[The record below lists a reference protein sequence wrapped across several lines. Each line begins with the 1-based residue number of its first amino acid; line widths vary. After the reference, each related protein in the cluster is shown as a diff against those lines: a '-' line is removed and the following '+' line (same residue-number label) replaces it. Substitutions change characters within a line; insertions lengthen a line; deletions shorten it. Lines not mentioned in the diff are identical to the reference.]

1 MRETSLERSTRAALV
16 SGFVRPAA
24 VVLLSICALLLAAA
38 AARAGG
44 DVVVVRFKSPLAGQ
58 PVFGE
63 VPIQVAIETPEDVR
77 TLKVEIFVDG
87 RLRATLFEPPFRTLW
102 DTAEGA
108 DPHHLRAKVYTSDGG
123 VTSAETRTVPR
134 LGIQRARVLLVEV
147 YVTVKSKAGR
157 FSTDLPAETFLV
169 REEGAEQTLSLFT
182 TERKPVH
189 VVLLLDVSA
198 SMKRERRLSTAKKAA
213 EVFVEA
219 LEPEDRVALVT
230 FSDSVE
236 IIRPFTSK
244 REEILRAILQ
254 MQPQRGT
261 ALYDAIYAAAGLL
274 GEVEGRR
281 ALVLL
286 SDGQD
291 LAFDGLGAGS
301 ARTFEEA
308 VAQALRQQVSAY
320 TIGLGE
326 RLAADFDYNRLHS
339 AEEVLKRLAVDT
351 GGNFFPV
358 KRSGRL
364 KRAFNRV
371 LDELRF
377 QYTLGY
383 HPTNDRRDGS
393 WRSIQVSVE
402 HPDLVVTARKG
413 YFAPTD

>member
-1 MRETSLERSTRAALV
+1 MRARPAPGLL
-16 SGFVRPAA
+16 RPAA
-24 VVLLSICALLLAAA
+24 VLLFSISALLLAAV

-44 DVVVVRFKSPLAGQ
+44 DAVVVRFESPLAGQ

-63 VPIQVAIETPEDVR
+63 VTIQVVIETPEDVR
-77 TLKVEIFVDG
+77 PLKVEIFVDG
-87 RLRATLFEPPFRTLW
+87 RLHATLFDPPFRTPW
-102 DTAEGA
+102 DTGEGA
-108 DPHHLRAKVYTSDGG
+108 DPHYLRAKVYTSDGA

-134 LGIQRARVLLVEV
+134 LGIERARVHLVEV
-147 YVTVKSKAGR
+147 YVTVKSESGR
-157 FSTDLPAETFLV
+157 FRTDLPAEAFSL
-169 REEGAEQTLSLFT
+169 REEGVEQTLALFT

-236 IIRPFTSK
+236 VIRPFTSN
-244 REEILRAILQ
+244 REEILRAIVQ

-261 ALYDAIYAAAGLL
+261 ALYDAIYAASGLL

-301 ARTFEEA
+301 SRTFEEA
-308 VAQALRQQVSAY
+308 VAKALRQQVSAY

-326 RLAADFDYNRLHS
+326 RLIADFDYNRLHS
-339 AEEVLKRLAVDT
+339 AEEVLTRLAVDT
-351 GGNFFPV
+351 GGNFFHV

-364 KRAFNRV
+364 KRAFDRV

-383 HPTNDRRDGS
+383 HPTNRRRDGS
-393 WRSIQVSVE
+393 WRSIQVSLDR
-402 HPDLVVTARKG
+402 PDLVVTARKG